1 MRKRT
6 STKPRSTDFPVPPVE
21 CRTWSAHK
29 KTAVVL
35 AVRSG
40 ALSRADAYDR
50 YMLSEEELAFW
61 EMAFEQD
68 GIAGLQLG
76 RASSARSA

>member
-1 MRKRT
+1 
-6 STKPRSTDFPVPPVE
+6 
-21 CRTWSAHK
+21 
-29 KTAVVL
+29 
-35 AVRSG
+35 
-40 ALSRADAYDR
+40 
-50 YMLSEEELAFW
+50 MLSEEELAFW